1 MENQQTQCDSDDKCW
16 RLGQIDIY
24 HALAHW
30 CGFVPH
36 PAQRKIIDG
45 MKKNTCIVAGRRFGK
60 SKMMAALALHYALTH
75 KKSIQYIISHSQDQ
89 AEIIFDELR
98 NTALTSPMI
107 RNLIKRTKDFPFPE
121 LVLENGSIIYA
132 RSTGNNEGKYLR
144 GHNAHRII
152 IDEAAFV
159 KENVIN
165 TVIMP
170 MLADFDGDVIEIS
183 TPLGQNHFYQMYM
196 QGKKGTPDYASF
208 QFTSYENPHIAHI
221 FIDRQRLQ
229 VTDLQFRTEWLG
241 EFVDDQVCVFKWD
254 SINDAIGKFP
264 EVFEREKEKNYFV
277 GVDIAKM
284 HDYTTIY
291 VVDGTDQ
298 KACRVVFTER
308 FNNKPYSYI
317 VDRVLAIA
325 ANFNPLRITVDETG
339 VGAGL
344 TEQILSKAPM
354 TEGFKFSMPAKIELI
369 NTLKT
374 GLEQR
379 RIKISHDNS
388 TLIDELRY
396 YQYEIS
402 EETGG
407 IKMNAPSGKH
417 DDCFTAGTLITTPKG
432 QVPIEQLK
440 IGDFVTTRKGAR
452 KILATKNRMTEVIDK
467 YGFTGT
473 PTHPFF
479 TKKGLR
485 ELSILKATDITYIW
499 NPTTSSIEERRI
511 GDIRNQSDG
520 NSGFITGTMEN
531 GKNRQSHSI
540 DRYGL
545 TTLDQSRG
553 GMSFTTK
560 TITSS
565 TIKSSTSKLCREV
578 STLPNMQLL
587 KCDGGQASISKRT
600 MERYGKYY
608 RLVGGKVINSENMER
623 KTQDF
628 SQQSKRIERVYNIQV
643 DGEPE
648 YFANFVLVHNCVIA
662 LALAYWK
669 CAVIYADVGV
679 TLIPAEGKALN
690 TAETSVLTVQDP
702 DNANSNSSVVVI

>member
-1 MENQQTQCDSDDKCW
+1 MELQTTACDSDDKCW
-16 RLGQIDIY
+16 RLGQIDVF
-24 HALAHW
+24 HALDHW
-30 CGFVPH
+30 TGFIPH
-36 PAQRKIIDG
+36 EAQRKIIGG

-107 RNLIKRTKDFPFPE
+107 RNLIERTKDFPFPE
-121 LVLENGSIIYA
+121 LVLENGSVIYA

-165 TVIMP
+165 TVILP
-170 MLADFDGDVIEIS
+170 MLADFDGDIIEIS
-183 TPLGQNHFYQMYM
+183 TPLGQNHFYQMFM
-196 QGKKGTPDYASF
+196 RGRKGDPDHASF
-208 QFTSYENPHIAHI
+208 QFSSYENPHISHA
-221 FIDRQRLQ
+221 FIDRQKLQ

-254 SINDAIGKFP
+254 SINDAIGNFP
-264 EVFEREKEKNYFV
+264 EVFEREKEKNYFI

-298 KACRVVFTER
+298 KSCKVVFTER

-317 VDRVLAIA
+317 VDRVLAVA
-325 ANFNPLRITVDETG
+325 ANFQPLRITVDETG

-379 RIKISHDNS
+379 RIKFSHDNA
-388 TLIDELRY
+388 TLTDELRY

-417 DDCFTAGTLITTPKG
+417 DD
-432 QVPIEQLK
+432 
-440 IGDFVTTRKGAR
+440 
-452 KILATKNRMTEVIDK
+452 
-467 YGFTGT
+467 
-473 PTHPFF
+473 
-479 TKKGLR
+479 
-485 ELSILKATDITYIW
+485 
-499 NPTTSSIEERRI
+499 
-511 GDIRNQSDG
+511 
-520 NSGFITGTMEN
+520 
-531 GKNRQSHSI
+531 
-540 DRYGL
+540 
-545 TTLDQSRG
+545 
-553 GMSFTTK
+553 
-560 TITSS
+560 
-565 TIKSSTSKLCREV
+565 
-578 STLPNMQLL
+578 
-587 KCDGGQASISKRT
+587 
-600 MERYGKYY
+600 
-608 RLVGGKVINSENMER
+608 
-623 KTQDF
+623 
-628 SQQSKRIERVYNIQV
+628 
-643 DGEPE
+643 
-648 YFANFVLVHNCVIA
+648 CVIA

-690 TAETSVLTVQDP
+690 RAETSVLNVQDS
-702 DNANSNSSVVVI
+702 DMTNSDSSVVVI